1 MNDLKNLP
9 QWAVV
14 EAGTLVPPDEKKTSL
29 WSKFYNRV
37 SSLVGKNHIED
48 YQKRGHRPIILVG
61 CDIKNINAII
71 NASDYDERRRSEIMQ

>member
-37 SSLVGKNHIED
+37 SSLSFPE
-48 YQKRGHRPIILVG
+48 
-61 CDIKNINAII
+61 
-71 NASDYDERRRSEIMQ
+71 